1 MRKSRRLPPIDAPV
15 SLSLRYPAPLLDGD
29 VATSLSFPTVWAS
42 RLRTLPADPGMARRS
57 PTGAGPT
64 RRTERGLEGGRRLR
78 RICTFR
84 VPGLLLFLRQEE
96 RERAN
101 QGPRTWD
108 SPRHTGSQRDV
119 PLPETASCSGSNR
132 ITRLSAQHK
141 WLPRA
146 PQVFASHRHISGTP
160 GPARLKLLKR
170 TKLMSSCVLAPMESN
185 QT

>member
-1 MRKSRRLPPIDAPV
+1 MTIKLHPTFFLTCASSYFGLLPFIFVKTLHKKTPAPPAHRRTRL

-57 PTGAGPT
+57 PTGAGQT

-119 PLPETASCSGSNR
+119 PPPETAS
-132 ITRLSAQHK
+132 
-141 WLPRA
+141 
-146 PQVFASHRHISGTP
+146 
-160 GPARLKLLKR
+160 
-170 TKLMSSCVLAPMESN
+170 
-185 QT
+185 